1 MAGIGIDTSSV
12 EQAVSNITNSK
23 NSTLDKDAFLK
34 LLVTQMQYQ
43 DPLEP
48 TSNTEYMAQ
57 LAQFSTVEQLEN
69 LCATFNANQALNM
82 AGQYVILNVPDSA
95 GKINQVSGLVDY
107 VTMSEGKAYFHINDQ
122 YYPADYLD
130 SIVSIDY
137 LEHLIKN
144 PGNEENG
151 GENSGENGGENSG
164 ENGEDKGEGEGG
176 NEDDK

>member
-1 MAGIGIDTSSV
+1 
-12 EQAVSNITNSK
+12 
-23 NSTLDKDAFLK
+23 
-34 LLVTQMQYQ
+34 
-43 DPLEP
+43 
-48 TSNTEYMAQ
+48 MAQ

-130 SIVSIDY
+130 SIVSLDY

-144 PGNEENG
+144 PGNEENN
-151 GENSGENGGENSG
+151 GENTEGD
-164 ENGEDKGEGEGG
+164 GEDKGDGEGDK
-176 NEDDK
+176 EDDK